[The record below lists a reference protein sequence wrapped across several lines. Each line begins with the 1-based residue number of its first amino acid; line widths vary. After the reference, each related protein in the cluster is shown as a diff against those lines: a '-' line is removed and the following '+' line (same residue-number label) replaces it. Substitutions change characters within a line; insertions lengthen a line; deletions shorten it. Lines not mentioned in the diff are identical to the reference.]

1 MCGFR
6 FANVLQA
13 TSSLSLLQ
21 GVLRCILQVYLVR
34 LVANRID
41 RRGKRLRLL
50 RDAFFGA
57 PHRLLGAPLPH
68 PISMAFWA
76 PRAHCRRRPRATLG
90 RGLVRG
96 RRLLHMLSIPFHE
109 LVTSIG
115 LFLVFQSHPDILEA
129 QKVRIRLA
137 SFQQG
142 QVSNIALFMQMLQKP
157 NGETLLTQSL
167 NALIPL
173 RHGASLV
180 HFFPRD
186 PREVTA
192 QGGSDPK
199 GGRPPAFQHGIDI
212 PNARRIEE
220 VVVFII
226 GLLDSIDPGQTLY
239 LVMIAS
245 SQIGRRPAARA
256 SLL

>member
-13 TSSLSLLQ
+13 TSPLSLLQ

-41 RRGKRLRLL
+41 RRGERLRLL

-57 PHRLLGAPLPH
+57 PHRRLLGAPLPH

-96 RRLLHMLSIPFHE
+96 RRLLHMPSIPFHANLAKPGTNARE
-109 LVTSIG
+109 VSPRGRLK
-115 LFLVFQSHPDILEA
+115 QA
-129 QKVRIRLA
+129 KVISKKKDA
-137 SFQQG
+137 SPH
-142 QVSNIALFMQMLQKP
+142 KP
-157 NGETLLTQSL
+157 NIQL
-167 NALIPL
+167 PP
-173 RHGASLV
+173 
-180 HFFPRD
+180 FP
-186 PREVTA
+186 A
-192 QGGSDPK
+192 
-199 GGRPPAFQHGIDI
+199 
-212 PNARRIEE
+212 
-220 VVVFII
+220 
-226 GLLDSIDPGQTLY
+226 
-239 LVMIAS
+239 
-245 SQIGRRPAARA
+245 AARA

>member
-13 TSSLSLLQ
+13 TSPLSLLQ

-57 PHRLLGAPLPH
+57 PHRRLLGAPLPH
-68 PISMAFWA
+68 PISMSFWA

-142 QVSNIALFMQMLQKP
+142 QNPEPPLQISSRGLSPRGRLLKRGKGISKKKAAPPHKP
-157 NGETLLTQSL
+157 N
-167 NALIPL
+167 IPL
-173 RHGASLV
+173 PLS
-180 HFFPRD
+180 
-186 PREVTA
+186 
-192 QGGSDPK
+192 
-199 GGRPPAFQHGIDI
+199 RPPPAQVYS
-212 PNARRIEE
+212 R
-220 VVVFII
+220 
-226 GLLDSIDPGQTLY
+226 GLAKT
-239 LVMIAS
+239 VTTTT
-245 SQIGRRPAARA
+245 
-256 SLL
+256 

>member
-13 TSSLSLLQ
+13 TSPLSLLQ

-57 PHRLLGAPLPH
+57 PHRRLLGAPLPH

-96 RRLLHMLSIPFHE
+96 RRLLHMPSIPFHE
-109 LVTSIG
+109 L
-115 LFLVFQSHPDILEA
+115 
-129 QKVRIRLA
+129 
-137 SFQQG
+137 
-142 QVSNIALFMQMLQKP
+142 
-157 NGETLLTQSL
+157 
-167 NALIPL
+167 
-173 RHGASLV
+173 
-180 HFFPRD
+180 
-186 PREVTA
+186 
-192 QGGSDPK
+192 K

-245 SQIGRRPAARA
+245 SQIGRRAAARA